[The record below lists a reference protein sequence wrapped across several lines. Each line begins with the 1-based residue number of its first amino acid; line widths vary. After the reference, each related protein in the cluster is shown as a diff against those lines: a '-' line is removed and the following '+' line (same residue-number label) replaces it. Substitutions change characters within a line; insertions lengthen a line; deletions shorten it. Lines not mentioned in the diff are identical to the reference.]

1 MVNKK
6 VTSYI
11 LAVVEDEEQGTI
23 FLTVGQQDKKG
34 KIQIINAI
42 TEIKE
47 EVIDT
52 VINIE
57 KVIKFLEEEK

>member
-1 MVNKK
+1 MENKK

-47 EVIDT
+47 EVMLNAVTIDT
-52 VINIE
+52 
-57 KVIKFLEEEK
+57 VIKFLEEGK

>member
-1 MVNKK
+1 MENKK

-11 LAVVEDEEQGTI
+11 LAVVEDEEQGTT

-47 EVIDT
+47 EVMLNAVTIGT
-52 VINIE
+52 
-57 KVIKFLEEEK
+57 VIKFLEEGK

>member
-1 MVNKK
+1 MENKK

-34 KIQIINAI
+34 KIKIINAI
-42 TEIKE
+42 TEKKE
-47 EVIDT
+47 EVMLNAITIDT
-52 VINIE
+52 
-57 KVIKFLEEEK
+57 VIKFLEEGK

>member
-1 MVNKK
+1 MENKK

-47 EVIDT
+47 EVMLNAVTIGT
-52 VINIE
+52 
-57 KVIKFLEEEK
+57 VIKFLEEGK